1 MLMAL
6 PGAPSLDVRVAA
18 GALGV
23 LSVGNTAERLEAIFE
38 AMGEPPAVR
47 GEAVTKLSSEALLEL
62 LRALM
67 ATAQVPA
74 EKRVY
79 VHDEGKN
86 DLGLARS
93 WYRVAPVPPPSPP

>member
-1 MLMAL
+1 MATDDHGSSLSASLIRYVLERMLMAL

-18 GALGV
+18 GTLGV

-47 GEAVTKLSSEALLEL
+47 GEGVTKLSSEALLEI

-67 ATAQVPA
+67 ATAQV
-74 EKRVY
+74 
-79 VHDEGKN
+79 G
-86 DLGLARS
+86 GLAEGDL
-93 WYRVAPVPPPSPP
+93 

>member
-1 MLMAL
+1 MAL

-47 GEAVTKLSSEALLEL
+47 GEAVTKLSSEAAVTKLSSEAAVTKLSSEALLEL

-67 ATAQVPA
+67 ATAQV
-74 EKRVY
+74 
-79 VHDEGKN
+79 
-86 DLGLARS
+86 
-93 WYRVAPVPPPSPP
+93 

>member
-1 MLMAL
+1 MAL

-47 GEAVTKLSSEALLEL
+47 GEAVTKLSSEAAVTKLSSEAVTKLSSEALLEL

-67 ATAQVPA
+67 ATAQV
-74 EKRVY
+74 
-79 VHDEGKN
+79 
-86 DLGLARS
+86 
-93 WYRVAPVPPPSPP
+93 

>member
-1 MLMAL
+1 MAL

-47 GEAVTKLSSEALLEL
+47 GEAVTKLSSEVTKLSSEAMGEPPAVRGEAVTKLSSEALLEL

-67 ATAQVPA
+67 ATAQV
-74 EKRVY
+74 
-79 VHDEGKN
+79 
-86 DLGLARS
+86 
-93 WYRVAPVPPPSPP
+93 

>member
-1 MLMAL
+1 MAL

-18 GALGV
+18 GTLGV

-47 GEAVTKLSSEALLEL
+47 GEGVTKLSSEAGVTKLSSEALLEI

-67 ATAQVPA
+67 ATAQVGGPA
-74 EKRVY
+74 E
-79 VHDEGKN
+79 G
-86 DLGLARS
+86 DL
-93 WYRVAPVPPPSPP
+93 